1 MKKKNI
7 FLLLVTWCLCV
18 FAQAQTPS
26 AYELSSPNGQLA
38 LTIEN
43 GRVLQY
49 SLSLEGKPV
58 IHPSAICMTMENGNI
73 WGKNGEVVGT
83 STRSTS
89 EKVYPVAGN
98 YRELTDHYNELSL
111 KFKDG
116 FIQLYSG
123 CIMKEWHIVFV
134 EIFRSRIL

>member
-38 LTIEN
+38 LTVEN

-49 SLSLEGKPV
+49 SLSLEAV
-58 IHPSAICMTMENGNI
+58 SYTH
-73 WGKNGEVVGT
+73 
-83 STRSTS
+83 
-89 EKVYPVAGN
+89 
-98 YRELTDHYNELSL
+98 LTLPTT
-111 KFKDG
+111 
-116 FIQLYSG
+116 
-123 CIMKEWHIVFV
+123 
-134 EIFRSRIL
+134 

>member
-26 AYELSSPNGQLA
+26 LYELSYANGQLA

-49 SLSLEGKPV
+49 SLSLEGTPV
-58 IHPSAICMTMENGNI
+58 SHPSAICMTMENGNI
-73 WGKNGEVVGT
+73 WGKNGEVDAT
-83 STRSTS
+83 FLQDIP
-89 EKVYPVAGN
+89 EKVYAVA
-98 YRELTDHYNELSL
+98 S
-111 KFKDG
+111 
-116 FIQLYSG
+116 S
-123 CIMKEWHIVFV
+123 
-134 EIFRSRIL
+134 

>member
-98 YRELTDHYNELSL
+98 YRELTDH
-111 KFKDG
+111 
-116 FIQLYSG
+116 
-123 CIMKEWHIVFV
+123 
-134 EIFRSRIL
+134 